1 MTKELNCSIHRS
13 INVKSCLSC
22 MILFNA
28 FEQSCVHTDSDLQ
41 HQSDRKSLIFS
52 GSRRCVKHESDF
64 SQRIMW
70 LSNTVGICHWAETM
84 AACYCKK
91 KKKDIKN
98 YILSDAVI
106 WNIEEFLIILEWMR
120 WFCWGVFGICVENKN
135 YFKKVKNYLLLWR
148 RFLSANQTWT
158 ELKKKNKKNSF
169 HIPTVLDQ
177 FNMAIK

>member
-1 MTKELNCSIHRS
+1 MWNHAWAAWFSLMHLNKAAFTLTAICSIKATESHWFSVAVGDVWSMRA
-13 INVKSCLSC
+13 IFHNASCDFL
-22 MILFNA
+22 IQLVFVT
-28 FEQSCVHTDSDLQ
+28 EQKL
-41 HQSDRKSLIFS
+41 
-52 GSRRCVKHESDF
+52 
-64 SQRIMW
+64 W
-70 LSNTVGICHWAETM
+70 LRVIV
-84 AACYCKK
+84 KK

-158 ELKKKNKKNSF
+158 EFKKKNKKNSF